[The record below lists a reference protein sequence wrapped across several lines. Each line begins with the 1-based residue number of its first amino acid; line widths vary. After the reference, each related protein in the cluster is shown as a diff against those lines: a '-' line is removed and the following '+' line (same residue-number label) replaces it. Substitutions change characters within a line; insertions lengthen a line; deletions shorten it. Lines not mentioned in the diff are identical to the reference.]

1 MSNPFT
7 NPDSFVLPSMN
18 QVRLVD
24 LPGIKIP
31 LAWQNKTG
39 YQLLGS
45 SALEEQIRRKTAVLH
60 LNPQSPNL
68 IRELD
73 ACFESDDEMVRET
86 AVTIAKE
93 YGRKLAYHQLVLKRG
108 DAVNR
113 VVRPEWQDVHWA
125 YWAQIEQVWL
135 GGGLMAGNLGEF
147 AAAEAQAFIWQHGF
161 PDYSV
166 TVSPFAANLPLIG
179 AARTASADAQSM
191 LLFDFGQTSIK
202 RGIAHYKA
210 GALVKLEALPSL
222 PSECPYLWFSRDE
235 SFAAQTRDRI
245 LRVVKETWQEA
256 TISGH
261 ILSNRVAVILACYLL
276 HGQPRHEDWGC
287 YGRLQQFS
295 PHLQTYLAEQVSEQL
310 GQPIQIELLHDG
322 QAASLPYA
330 GIPYQAVMTFGTALG
345 IGFPLASDTHLFSI
359 TAQFT

>member
-1 MSNPFT
+1 
-7 NPDSFVLPSMN
+7 MN
-18 QVRLVD
+18 RVRLVD
-24 LPGIKIP
+24 LPGINIP
-31 LAWQNKTG
+31 LAWQNKRG
-39 YQLLGS
+39 DQLLS
-45 SALEEQIRRKTAVLH
+45 RRALLGQILRKTAVLQ
-60 LNPQSPNL
+60 LNPHSLDL
-68 IRELD
+68 IREFD
-73 ACFESDDEMVRET
+73 ACFESEDDDVVET
-86 AVTIAKE
+86 AVSIAKE

-113 VVRPEWQDVHWA
+113 VVRPAWQDVHWA

-135 GGGLMAGNLGEF
+135 GGGLMAGHLGSI
-147 AAAEAQAFIWQHGF
+147 AAAEAQTFIRQHRF
-161 PDYSV
+161 PDYSL
-166 TVSPFAANLPLIG
+166 TVSPFAANLPLLG

-245 LRVVKETWQEA
+245 LRVVNGTWQEA
-256 TISGH
+256 TTSGH

-295 PHLQTYLAEQVSEQL
+295 PHLQTYLAEQVSAQL

-322 QAASLPYA
+322 QAAALPYA
-330 GIPYQAVMTFGTALG
+330 GTPHTAVMTCGTALG
-345 IGFPLASDTHLFSI
+345 VGFPPESADHLRSYHSNQLKI
-359 TAQFT
+359 DNLV